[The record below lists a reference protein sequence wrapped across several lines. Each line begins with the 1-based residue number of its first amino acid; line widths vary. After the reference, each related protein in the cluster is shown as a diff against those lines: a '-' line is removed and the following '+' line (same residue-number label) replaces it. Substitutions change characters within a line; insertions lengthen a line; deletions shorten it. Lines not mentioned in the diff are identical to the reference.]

1 MAKLRWILLLMFVVM
16 TRCGDI
22 HKATRFYWSQ
32 KCRNGIFQDI
42 LQTRV
47 VSHEAK
53 GDLRYMLVS
62 QNFEEENNVFISRK
76 NVESELGVRVWW
88 NPYFSNIYFNMT
100 GSIKKLKERRG
111 DD

>member
-1 MAKLRWILLLMFVVM
+1 M

-22 HKATRFYWSQ
+22 RNATRFYWNQ

-42 LQTRV
+42 LHTRV
-47 VSHEAK
+47 VSHEAIR
-53 GDLRYMLVS
+53 DLRYSLVS

-100 GSIKKLKERRG
+100 GSIKKLKERLG
-111 DD
+111 ND

>member
-1 MAKLRWILLLMFVVM
+1 
-16 TRCGDI
+16 
-22 HKATRFYWSQ
+22 
-32 KCRNGIFQDI
+32 
-42 LQTRV
+42 
-47 VSHEAK
+47 
-53 GDLRYMLVS
+53 MLVS